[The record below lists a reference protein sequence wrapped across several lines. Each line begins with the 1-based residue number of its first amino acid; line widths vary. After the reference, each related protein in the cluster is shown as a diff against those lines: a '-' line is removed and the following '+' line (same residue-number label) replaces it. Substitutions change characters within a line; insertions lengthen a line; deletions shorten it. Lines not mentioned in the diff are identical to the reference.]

1 MADANPILDLALALM
16 ERPSVTPEDAGCQEL
31 LGQRLRQLGFHLE
44 SMPAGEVDNLW
55 ATHGEGAPYL
65 VLAGHTD
72 VVPPGPEQDWDSPP
86 FEPSL
91 RNGLLYGRGAADM
104 KSSLAAMGVASEEFL
119 ARHPKH
125 RGTLAFLVTSD
136 EEGPAVQG
144 TRHVI
149 AELAKRGI
157 QLDYCVVGEPSSSLV
172 IGDTVRVGRRGSLN
186 ATLRIRGQ
194 QGHVAYPDQA
204 ENPVHNSAAALSELT
219 AMVWDA
225 GNESFPPTSLQIS
238 NIHAGT
244 GATNVIP
251 GELTIEF
258 NVRFNTE
265 QTVEG
270 IQQRITELL
279 DQHQQNYQLDWEV
292 SGLPFLTPAGMLR
305 EITAHAVAD
314 ITGRRPE
321 ESTSGGTSD
330 GRFIAPTGC
339 EVVELGPVNESIHKI
354 NEHVQVDDL
363 IPLARIY
370 QAIVER
376 LLGLD
381 NG

>member
-72 VVPPGPEQDWDSPP
+72 VVPPGPERDWDSPP

-104 KSSLAAMGVASEEFL
+104 KSSLAAMVVASEEFL

-157 QLDYCVVGEPSSSLV
+157 QLDYCVVGEPSSSLD

-204 ENPVHNSAAALSELT
+204 ENPVHNSAAALCELT

-305 EITAHAVAD
+305 EITARAVAD

-354 NEHVQVDDL
+354 NEHVRVDDL

-370 QAIVER
+370 QTIVER
-376 LLGLD
+376 LLGPD

>member
-1 MADANPILDLALALM
+1 MADENPILDLALALM
-16 ERPSVTPEDAGCQEL
+16 QRPSVTPEDAGCQEL

-104 KSSLAAMGVASEEFL
+104 KSSLAAMVVASEEFL

-136 EEGPAVQG
+136 EKGPAVQG
-144 TRHVI
+144 TQHVI

-354 NEHVQVDDL
+354 NEHVRVDDL

-376 LLGLD
+376 LLGPD

>member
-104 KSSLAAMGVASEEFL
+104 KSSLAAMVVASEEFL

-204 ENPVHNSAAALSELT
+204 ENPVHNSAAALCELT

-238 NIHAGT
+238 NIRAGT

-370 QAIVER
+370 QTIVER
-376 LLGLD
+376 LLGPD

>member
-104 KSSLAAMGVASEEFL
+104 KSSLAAMVVASEEFL